1 MVHTFFQVREWCH
14 LRSAQILPFDC
25 NLNVGLAA
33 KGLGT
38 RLGDFAPSMAWG
50 AIFSYRCI
58 ISSRYFFFISSLNC
72 ETIDLYSDR

>member
-1 MVHTFFQVREWCH
+1 MGLSASFCLEDGKLHFCDFTDSDVVHTFFQVREWCH

-38 RLGDFAPSMAWG
+38 RLGDFANGMG
-50 AIFSYRCI
+50 RNF
-58 ISSRYFFFISSLNC
+58 
-72 ETIDLYSDR
+72 